1 MLHTFVKKT
10 SDPAAHFS
18 GPNDYEFFINA
29 NTRIQ
34 VLTDM
39 TMLAR
44 ARKHQYAAFIRD
56 EGVLCVWSDNVKAI
70 LQEAENLEELLL
82 DYIWSQ
88 SNRRE
93 KIGPI
98 VSDRT
103 DLDQG
108 DSVQEKAPD
117 SATAEEVEDPEE
129 AQIKRDRKA
138 RPVML
143 YESVLVG
150 CSVIVVMALISLG
163 YSKSGR
169 Q

>member
-1 MLHTFVKKT
+1 VKQT
-10 SDPAAHFS
+10 ADLALRFS
-18 GPNDYEFFINA
+18 GPNDYEFVINA

-56 EGVLCVWSDNVKAI
+56 EGVLCVWSDNVKSI

-82 DYIWSQ
+82 DYIWNQ

-93 KIGPI
+93 KMGRVISGRADPHQ
-98 VSDRT
+98 VEST
-103 DLDQG
+103 E
-108 DSVQEKAPD
+108 EKAAD
-117 SATAEEVEDPEE
+117 LAAEEEVEDPEE
-129 AQIKRDRKA
+129 AEIKRHRRA

-150 CSVIVVMALISLG
+150 FSVIVVMALISMG
-163 YSKSGR
+163 YSKSDHH
-169 Q
+169 